1 MNPNVGG
8 FPVLRSCQVFR
19 RGQRWDGVELE
30 SQDVSRDDAVRA
42 EPLRGSEDEKCIPID
57 KNYFLSIEM
66 SLLWSNEKC

>member
-19 RGQRWDGVELE
+19 RGQRRDGVELE

-42 EPLRGSEDEKCIPID
+42 EPLRGSEDEKMHPD
-57 KNYFLSIEM
+57 RQKLFFVYRDVFTLVQ
-66 SLLWSNEKC
+66 